1 MGYYI
6 CIPILA
12 LAAALQ
18 SSVVPQFRLYSG
30 QVDVV
35 LLLVI
40 TWAVHAE
47 LEEGLFWAFT
57 GGILQDLLSITPLG
71 TSSIGMVTIVF
82 GLDFLR
88 RRLFRINLIWLTG
101 TVILGTVL
109 QQTVIYLALLIQG
122 SSYDIIEVLRY
133 VLLPGLF
140 FNLVLLL
147 PVYLVVRLF
156 QRRIYRNRIT
166 N

>member
-12 LAAALQ
+12 VAAALQ

-30 QVDVV
+30 QLDLV

-40 TWAVHAE
+40 TWAVQAE

-57 GGILQDLLSITPLG
+57 GGIMQDLLSITPLG

-101 TVILGTVL
+101 TVILGTIL
-109 QQTVIYLALLIQG
+109 QQTVIYLTLLIQG